1 MALQAGTTPV
11 HKKHVYERH
20 NANRYNKQIPKRVLT
35 WGAIGVRYVL
45 INVLIYIHVFIQLSS
60 RVHTIHT
67 LILTGSSFIH
77 SIAIRI
83 CECQNLEV
91 CV

>member
-20 NANRYNKQIPKRVLT
+20 NTNRYNKQIPKRVLT

-60 RVHTIHT
+60 RVHTYTYINLDWEQLHT
-67 LILTGSSFIH
+67 LHCNSYL
-77 SIAIRI
+77 
-83 CECQNLEV
+83 
-91 CV
+91 